1 MISISPRTP
10 CVAPIGGEVLGLNI
24 FRDHRGCRRPSF
36 ADSPPSCSRECA
48 SSFSW
53 TCCEFDPSSAVYFM
67 EKEMIIASYRVSLFL
82 RDMLNRENI
91 FVEARRENDRELR
104 ERIRTCSSLLKLLL
118 HA

>member
-1 MISISPRTP
+1 
-10 CVAPIGGEVLGLNI
+10 
-24 FRDHRGCRRPSF
+24 
-36 ADSPPSCSRECA
+36 
-48 SSFSW
+48 
-53 TCCEFDPSSAVYFM
+53 
-67 EKEMIIASYRVSLFL
+67 MIIASYRVSLFL